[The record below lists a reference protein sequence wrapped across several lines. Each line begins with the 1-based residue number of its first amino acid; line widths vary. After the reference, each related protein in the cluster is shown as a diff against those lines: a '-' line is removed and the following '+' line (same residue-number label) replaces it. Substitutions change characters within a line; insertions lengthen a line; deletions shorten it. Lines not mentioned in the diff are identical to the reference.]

1 MNHSHAGNHRLGR
14 GLAALAALSVAG
26 GIAFAGGG
34 AATADTEEAD
44 PKLAVYVEVNSNDLV
59 NVADYTLAESGRAA
73 IDMAM
78 IFAANINYDGEKA
91 YLHFNERVT
100 ETLDDAESQIR
111 PVQAQG
117 TKVLLSVLGN
127 HQGAG
132 FANFT
137 TYADADAFAAQ
148 LADAVTTYGLDGIDF
163 DDEWT
168 EYGANGTPQPNPQ
181 SFGWLATALR
191 DRLGPDKI
199 ISLYAI
205 GPTYTTTDF
214 SLFDTA
220 DVLDYAWN
228 PYYPTYDA
236 PTVPGLD
243 DRSRIGAAAI
253 DLSNTSA
260 ATAADFAARTAA
272 DGYGVYVAY
281 NLTATDQSAFLSG
294 ITDELKGEATV
305 YRAAP
310 RDTTPPT
317 VTVKD
322 GARFTKGGKDGVYQR
337 VSFALHD
344 EGKIDRLYVNGVLK
358 DLADDRWSDLN
369 FVKPGAF
376 GAVRGSN
383 TLQVVDVAGN
393 TTEVSFILSK

>member
-1 MNHSHAGNHRLGR
+1 MNQNVRNHRFR
-14 GLAALAALSVAG
+14 K
-26 GIAFAGGG
+26 GIAGLGVLATAAAGMLAGTTG
-34 AATADTEEAD
+34 AAADTTEPVD
-44 PKLAVYVEVNSNDLV
+44 PQLAVYVEVNSNDLA
-59 NVADYTLAESGRAA
+59 NVADYTLAESGDAA

-100 ETLDDAESQIR
+100 ETLDNAETQIR
-111 PVQAQG
+111 PVQENG

-137 TYADADAFAAQ
+137 SYTQADAFAAQ

-205 GPTYTTTDF
+205 GPSYTTTDF
-214 SLFDTA
+214 TLFDA
-220 DVLDYAWN
+220 AGVLDYAWN

-236 PTVPGLD
+236 PTVPGLE
-243 DRSRIGAAAI
+243 DRTRLGAAAI

-260 ATAADFAARTAA
+260 ATAEDFATRTVA

-281 NLTATDQSAFLSG
+281 NLTATDQSAYLSG
-294 ITDELKGEATV
+294 ITEALKGEATE

-310 RDTTPPT
+310 RDTTSPT
-317 VTVKD
+317 VTIKD
-322 GARFTKGGKDGVYQR
+322 GARLTKVETDGSYQR
-337 VSFALHD
+337 VSYKLFD
-344 EGKIDRLYVNGVLK
+344 EGKIDRLSVNGVVK
-358 DLADDRWSDLN
+358 DLSDNAWSDLN
-369 FVKPGAF
+369 FVKPGVF
-376 GAVRGSN
+376 GAVVGEN

-393 TTEVSFILSK
+393 VTELSFVLSK

>member
-1 MNHSHAGNHRLGR
+1 MSQNVRNHRLRKGIA
-14 GLAALAALSVAG
+14 GLAVLTTAAAG
-26 GIAFAGGG
+26 ILTGSLG
-34 AATADTEEAD
+34 AAAETADAVD
-44 PKLAVYVEVNSNDLV
+44 PKLAVYVEVNSNDLA
-59 NVADYTLAESGRAA
+59 NVADYTLAESGEAA

-100 ETLDDAESQIR
+100 ETLDNAETQIR
-111 PVQAQG
+111 PVQENG

-137 TYADADAFAAQ
+137 SFAQADAFAAQ

-168 EYGANGTPQPNPQ
+168 NYGANGTPRPNAE

-205 GPTYTTTDF
+205 GPSYTTTDF
-214 SLFDTA
+214 TQFDVA
-220 DVLDYAWN
+220 SVLDYAWN

-243 DRSRIGAAAI
+243 DRTRIGAAAI
-253 DLSNTSA
+253 DLSQTSA
-260 ATAADFAARTAA
+260 ATAADFASRTVA

-281 NLTATDQSAFLSG
+281 NLTATDQSAYLSG
-294 ITDELKGEATV
+294 ITEALKGEATE

-317 VTVKD
+317 VTVKEGSKFTKVRAD
-322 GARFTKGGKDGVYQR
+322 GAYQR
-337 VSFALHD
+337 VSFALYD
-344 EGKIDRLYVNGVLK
+344 DGKIDRLFVNGVLK
-358 DLADDRWSDLN
+358 DLTDDAWSDLN

-376 GAVRGSN
+376 GAVAGAN

-393 TTEVSFILSK
+393 TTEVAFVLSK

>member
-1 MNHSHAGNHRLGR
+1 MSQNVSNHRLRR
-14 GLAALAALSVAG
+14 GIAGLGVLAAAAASIFVGAPGAVAED
-26 GIAFAGGG
+26 A
-34 AATADTEEAD
+34 EPAD

-59 NVADYTLAESGRAA
+59 NVADYTLADSGDAA

-100 ETLDDAESQIR
+100 ETLENADTQIR
-111 PVQAQG
+111 PVQARG

-137 TYADADAFAAQ
+137 SFAQADAFAAQ
-148 LADAVTTYGLDGIDF
+148 LEDAVTTYGLDGIDF

-168 EYGANGTPQPNPQ
+168 NYGANGTPQPNAE

-205 GPTYTTTDF
+205 GPSYTTTDF
-214 SLFDTA
+214 TLFDA
-220 DVLDYAWN
+220 DRVLDYAWN

-236 PTVPGLD
+236 PTVPGLE
-243 DRSRIGAAAI
+243 DRTRIGAAAI
-253 DLSNTSA
+253 DLSQTSA
-260 ATAADFAARTAA
+260 ATAEYFATRTVA

-294 ITDELKGEATV
+294 ITQALKGEATV

-310 RDTTPPT
+310 ADTTPPT
-317 VTVKD
+317 VTVKE
-322 GARFTKGGKDGVYQR
+322 GARFTKVRADGAYQR

-344 EGKIDRLYVNGVLK
+344 EGQIDRVYVNGVLK
-358 DLADDRWSDLN
+358 DLVDDAWSDLN
-369 FVKPGAF
+369 FVKPGVF
-376 GAVRGSN
+376 GAVAGAN

-393 TTEVSFILSK
+393 TTELTFVLSK

>member
-1 MNHSHAGNHRLGR
+1 MGQNVRNHRFRRSIAGLG
-14 GLAALAALSVAG
+14 ALATAAAG
-26 GIAFAGGG
+26 ILAGTTG
-34 AATADTEEAD
+34 AAAEEAD
-44 PKLAVYVEVNSNDLV
+44 AVEPKLAVYVEVNSNDLA
-59 NVADYTLAESGRAA
+59 NVADYTLADSGDAA

-100 ETLDDAESQIR
+100 ETLENAETQIR
-111 PVQAQG
+111 PVQETG
-117 TKVLLSVLGN
+117 TEVLLSVLGN

-137 TYADADAFAAQ
+137 SYAQADAFAAQ

-168 EYGANGTPQPNPQ
+168 EYGVNGTPQPNAE

-205 GPTYTTTDF
+205 GPTYTMTDF
-214 SLFDTA
+214 TLFDA
-220 DVLDYAWN
+220 ANVLDYAWN

-253 DLSNTSA
+253 DLSQTSA
-260 ATAADFAARTAA
+260 ATAADFATRTVA

-281 NLTATDQSAFLSG
+281 NLTATDQSAYLSG
-294 ITDELKGEATV
+294 ITQALKGEATE

-310 RDTTPPT
+310 RDTTSPT
-317 VTVKD
+317 VTIKE
-322 GARFTKGGKDGVYQR
+322 GSQFTKLRVDGSYQR

-344 EGKIDRLYVNGVLK
+344 EGKVDRLFLNGVEK
-358 DLADDRWSDLN
+358 DLVDDRWSDLN
-369 FVKPGAF
+369 RVKPGAF
-376 GAVRGSN
+376 GAVAGEN
-383 TLQVVDVAGN
+383 TLKVVDVAGN
-393 TTEVSFILSK
+393 ATEVTFVLSK

>member
-1 MNHSHAGNHRLGR
+1 MSQNVRNHRFR
-14 GLAALAALSVAG
+14 K
-26 GIAFAGGG
+26 GIAGLGVLATAAAGMLAGTTG
-34 AATADTEEAD
+34 AAADTTEPVD
-44 PKLAVYVEVNSNDLV
+44 PQLAVYVEVNSNDLA
-59 NVADYTLAESGRAA
+59 NVADYTLAESGDAA

-100 ETLDDAESQIR
+100 ETLDDAETQIR
-111 PVQAQG
+111 PVQENG

-137 TYADADAFAAQ
+137 SYAQADAFAAQ

-191 DRLGPDKI
+191 DRLGPDKV

-205 GPTYTTTDF
+205 GPSYTTTDF
-214 SLFDTA
+214 TLFDA
-220 DVLDYAWN
+220 AGVLDYAWN

-236 PTVPGLD
+236 PTVPGLE
-243 DRSRIGAAAI
+243 DRTRLGAAAI

-260 ATAADFAARTAA
+260 ATAEDFATRTVA

-281 NLTATDQSAFLSG
+281 NLTATDQSAYLSG
-294 ITDELKGEATV
+294 ITEALKGEATE

-310 RDTTPPT
+310 RDTTSPT

-322 GARFTKGGKDGVYQR
+322 GARFTKVETDGSYQR
-337 VSFALHD
+337 VSYKLFD
-344 EGKIDRLYVNGVLK
+344 EGKIDRLSVNGVVK
-358 DLADDRWSDLN
+358 DLSDDAWSDLN
-369 FVKPGAF
+369 FVKPGVF
-376 GAVRGSN
+376 GAVVGEN

-393 TTEVSFILSK
+393 VTELSFVLSK